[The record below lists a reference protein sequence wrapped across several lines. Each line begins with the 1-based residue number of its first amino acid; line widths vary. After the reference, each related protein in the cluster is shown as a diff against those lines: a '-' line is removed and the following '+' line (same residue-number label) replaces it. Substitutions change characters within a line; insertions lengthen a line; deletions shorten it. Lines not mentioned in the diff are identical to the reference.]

1 MSSSVTSKI
10 LAPRWLVPED
20 DRAIARLVAL
30 YQAHVG
36 LRRRELD
43 EALARP
49 EPTSRSP
56 SGGPRPL
63 THTPSASVLSRRKL
77 ELVRAALDAHLES
90 KVVARV
96 TPRALREALFV
107 ASATGTRSRDEL
119 SRAFAQKTGLSPAE
133 LEDALF
139 ADLPSEQ
146 VISFER
152 GAAPSVDALRTRANR
167 VLVEQLFA
175 RSREIVLTLHGGA
188 RAVVRTAQLRGLL
201 VSARR
206 REAEPTLALPGMAA
220 PEPPIVLTISGPFA
234 LFRHTRLYASA
245 TRALVPV
252 LSRARFEALVRIP
265 GPSTEWTFRLGSD
278 DPFVAACRGT
288 EPGFDSAIEEAFARR
303 FTKLAPQWE
312 LVREPEPIPIAKGRM
327 IFPDFLIVDRRTPS
341 RRAWLEI
348 VGYWS
353 PEYLANKLASLD
365 EAKLDRLIVCVSER
379 LAVRDAAIPSD
390 ARIVR
395 FKGRVDPRVV
405 LAHLESMRW
414 PS

>member
-1 MSSSVTSKI
+1 MSSAKVLT
-10 LAPRWLVPED
+10 PRWLVPED
-20 DRAIARLVAL
+20 DRAIARVVSL
-30 YQAHVG
+30 YSAHQG

-49 EPTSRSP
+49 EPSANDRST
-56 SGGPRPL
+56 SGGPL
-63 THTPSASVLSRRKL
+63 TRTPTVSALSRRKH
-77 ELVRAALDAHLES
+77 ELVCTALDSHLET
-90 KVVARV
+90 KIVARIA
-96 TPRALREALFV
+96 PRALREALFV
-107 ASATGTRSRDEL
+107 ASATGEHARDEL
-119 SRAFAQKTGLSPAE
+119 ARALARESGIAVE
-133 LEDALF
+133 DLEDSLF

-146 VISFER
+146 VLAFE
-152 GAAPSVDALRTRANR
+152 GDAPPTVEALRAHANR

-206 REAEPTLALPGMAA
+206 RDPEPTLALPGVSA

-252 LSRARFEALVRIP
+252 LARARFEALVRIP
-265 GPSTEWTFRLGSD
+265 GPSSEWTFRLGSD
-278 DPFVAACRGT
+278 DPFVAACRAS
-288 EPGFDSAIEEAFARR
+288 EPRYDSAIEEAFARR
-303 FTKLAPQWE
+303 FAKLAPDWE
-312 LVREPEPIPIAKGRM
+312 LVREPEPIPVAKGRM
-327 IFPDFLIVDRRTPS
+327 IFPDFLLVDRRAPA

-353 PEYLANKLASLD
+353 PEYLVNKLATLD
-365 EAKLDRLIVCVSER
+365 EAKLERLILCVSDR
-379 LAVRDAAIPSD
+379 LAVNDAAIPAD

-395 FKGRVDPRVV
+395 FKGRVDPRLV
-405 LAHLESMRW
+405 LAQLGAL
-414 PS
+414 

>member
-1 MSSSVTSKI
+1 MSSAKI

-20 DRAIARLVAL
+20 DRAIARVVSLYVAHAG
-30 YQAHVG
+30 Q
-36 LRRRELD
+36 RRRELD

-49 EPTSRSP
+49 EPAAREPNGTSL
-56 SGGPRPL
+56 PL
-63 THTPSASVLSRRKL
+63 TRIPPEHVLSRRKH
-77 ELVRAALDAHLES
+77 ELVCAALDGHLTS

-96 TPRALREALFV
+96 SPRALREALFV
-107 ASATGTRSRDEL
+107 ASAMGRHDRDAL
-119 SRAFAQKTGLSPAE
+119 ARAFAAKTGLDVSD
-133 LEDALF
+133 LDDALF
-139 ADLPSEQ
+139 ADLPSER
-146 VISFER
+146 VIAFEGGVPR
-152 GAAPSVDALRTRANR
+152 GVPSVEALRAHGNR

-206 REAEPTLALPGMAA
+206 RAADATMTLPGVPTA
-220 PEPPIVLTISGPFA
+220 EPPIVLTISGPFA

-265 GPSTEWTFRLGSD
+265 GPANEWTFRLGSD
-278 DPFVAACRGT
+278 DPFVAACRAS
-288 EPGFDSAIEEAFARR
+288 EPTFDSKIEEAFARR
-303 FTKLAPQWE
+303 FIKLAPQWE
-312 LVREPEPIPIAKGRM
+312 LVREPEPIPVAAGRM
-327 IFPDFLIVDRRTPS
+327 IFPDFQIVRRDDPS

-353 PEYLANKLASLD
+353 PEYLANKLATLE
-365 EAKLDRLIVCVSER
+365 EARLDRLILCVSER
-379 LAVRDAAIPSD
+379 LAVNETAIPAD

-405 LAHLESMRW
+405 LAHLEAMR
-414 PS
+414 

>member
-1 MSSSVTSKI
+1 MTTSKI

-20 DRAIARLVAL
+20 DRAIRRLVEL
-30 YQAHVG
+30 YVAHVG

-43 EALARP
+43 DALARP
-49 EPTSRSP
+49 EPARHEASDTRL
-56 SGGPRPL
+56 PL
-63 THTPSASVLSRRKL
+63 TRVPPQPTLSRRKH
-77 ELVRAALDAHLES
+77 ELVCAALDARLRS
-90 KVVARV
+90 KTAARV
-96 TPRALREALFV
+96 SPRALREALFV
-107 ASATGTRSRDEL
+107 ARASGEVSRDAL
-119 SRAFAQKTGLSPAE
+119 AQAFASKLGIAVSE

-146 VISFER
+146 VVELE
-152 GAAPSVDALRTRANR
+152 GEAPTVDELRAHGNR

-201 VSARR
+201 VVAQRR
-206 REAEPTLALPGMAA
+206 AADATLTLPGVA
-220 PEPPIVLTISGPFA
+220 PVEPPIVLTISGPFA

-265 GPSTEWTFRLGSD
+265 GPSAEWTFRLGSD
-278 DPFVAACRGT
+278 DPFVAACRPT
-288 EPGFDSAIEEAFARR
+288 EPAYDSAIEEAFARR
-303 FTKLAPQWE
+303 FTKLAPHWE
-312 LVREPEPIPIAKGRM
+312 LVREPEPIPVGRGRM
-327 IFPDFLIVDRRTPS
+327 IFPDFRLVDRRDPT
-341 RRAWLEI
+341 RCAWLEI
-348 VGYWS
+348 IGYWS
-353 PEYLANKLASLD
+353 PAYLANKLATLD

-379 LAVRDAAIPSD
+379 LAVRDASIPPD

-405 LAHLESMRW
+405 LAHLEAMR
-414 PS
+414 